1 MLLPWDGTTFQ
12 WAVVLP
18 LEITVAGTT
27 VQYWDTGVPLGA
39 WITIFTILIA
49 ILVILGTLGY
59 AEEEFWSSCLKLFVI
74 VLFIFI
80 GIVCICG
87 GGPASGDYNEYIGGR
102 YWREPGALA
111 NGFKGICAVFV
122 TAAFSFA
129 GTELVGLAATET
141 PNPRKTMP
149 SAVKNTFWR
158 ITLIFIT
165 SLTIIGLA
173 IPYNDERLFDGSG
186 ADISPFVIVL
196 VKANI
201 PGINHLINVTICIS
215 VLSIGLSCVFAGS
228 RTLTALAETGYAPKF
243 FTYVDK
249 AGRPLWSVLAIFA
262 FFPIAYIN
270 LADVGSQ
277 VFSWL
282 LALSGLST
290 LFTWLAICITHI
302 RFRRAWKVQG
312 HSVEELPF
320 QALGGAWGSWLG
332 VILISLVLIAQFY
345 VAVWPI
351 GEAPTGTAAAQTF
364 FLSWLAAPIL
374 IAFWIFG
381 YVWKRTLPR
390 RAHEIDLDTGRKS
403 WLTVEDMR
411 AYRAE
416 RAKAPMWKRVY
427 RMLFSS
433 S

>member
-1 MLLPWDGTTFQ
+1 MVSRVYAQSLLLQRSPSPGQFRSYATSRS
-12 WAVVLP
+12 L
-18 LEITVAGTT
+18 LTV
-27 VQYWDTGVPLGA
+27 
-39 WITIFTILIA
+39 
-49 ILVILGTLGY
+49 
-59 AEEEFWSSCLKLFVI
+59 S
-74 VLFIFI
+74 
-80 GIVCICG
+80 
-87 GGPASGDYNEYIGGR
+87 
-102 YWREPGALA
+102 
-111 NGFKGICAVFV
+111 
-122 TAAFSFA
+122 
-129 GTELVGLAATET
+129 TELVGLAATET

-173 IPYNDERLFDGSG
+173 IPYNDERLFDGKG

-270 LADVGSQ
+270 LADVGST
-277 VFSWL
+277 VFDWL

-290 LFTWLAICITHI
+290 LFTWLAICVTHI

-320 QALGGAWGSWLG
+320 QALGGVYGSWMG
-332 VILISLVLIAQFY
+332 AILICLVLIAQFY
-345 VAVWPI
+345 IAVWPI
-351 GEAPTGTAAAQTF
+351 GEQPTGTAAAEAF
-364 FLSWLAAPIL
+364 FRES
-374 IAFWIFG
+374 
-381 YVWKRTLPR
+381 YKSLPR
-390 RAHEIDLDTGRKS
+390 
-403 WLTVEDMR
+403 VC
-411 AYRAE
+411 Y
-416 RAKAPMWKRVY
+416 V
-427 RMLFSS
+427 
-433 S
+433 